1 MHRDC
6 NTECNACNMV
16 NIFGGHRHMQP
27 LCDHSILDQIRDM
40 QNLGKKTPLTA
51 NISQKFSMQKR
62 MQI

>member
-1 MHRDC
+1 
-6 NTECNACNMV
+6 
-16 NIFGGHRHMQP
+16 MQP

-40 QNLGKKTPLTA
+40 QNLGKKIPLTA